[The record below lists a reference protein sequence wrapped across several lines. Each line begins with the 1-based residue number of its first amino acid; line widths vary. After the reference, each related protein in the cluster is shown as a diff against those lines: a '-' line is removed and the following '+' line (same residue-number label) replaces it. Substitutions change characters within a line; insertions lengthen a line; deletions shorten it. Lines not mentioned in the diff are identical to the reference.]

1 MFAFD
6 VRDLDRLPL
15 AAKALGCAA
24 AAACVLAV
32 GYFLVLANLRA
43 EWAGEQRRQDTL
55 RAEQERHAA
64 LAPELAAS
72 RAERNRAVGAFAVLA
87 RRLSAQADATS
98 VVADVGRAAAARG
111 LVLANIA
118 LVPERETAEI
128 IEQPIALALVGAY
141 HDLGA
146 FAADLAALPVPV
158 TADDFQLEPAPD
170 HAVDGTLTMTATWKT
185 YRVANTGSLPV
196 ISESPDI
203 DNAETAAVQPPSG
216 LQAPPAGYGANR
228 ERDPFQPSPLG
239 LPFER
244 PAGAANAPR
253 EGRRRQPLERLPL
266 EQLRL
271 VGTLAAQGARRA
283 LVQTPD
289 GNVHSVAAG
298 DYLGIDQGRIRKV
311 QEAGIHL
318 VETVRDDNGGW
329 LRRPRTL
336 TMEAAPAAPDDLG
349 KDQ

>member
-1 MFAFD
+1 MLAFD

-43 EWAGEQRRQDTL
+43 EWAGEQRRQETL

-87 RRLSAQADATS
+87 RRLSAQADASS
-98 VVADVGRAAAARG
+98 VVADIGRAAAARG

-118 LVPERETAEI
+118 LAPERETAET

-170 HAVDGTLTMTATWKT
+170 HAVDGTLKMMATWKT
-185 YRVANTGSLPV
+185 CRVANTGSLPV
-196 ISESPDI
+196 TSESADI
-203 DNAETAAVQPPSG
+203 DSAETAAVQQPSG
-216 LQAPPAGYGANR
+216 LPAPPAGYAANR
-228 ERDPFQPSPLG
+228 ERDPFQPAPLG
-239 LPFER
+239 RPAER

-311 QEAGIHL
+311 HDASIHL

-336 TMEAAPAAPDDLG
+336 TMEAAPDDLG

>member
-1 MFAFD
+1 MFAFEA
-6 VRDLDRLPL
+6 RDLDRLPL

-24 AAACVLAV
+24 AAVCVLAV

-72 RAERNRAVGAFAVLA
+72 RAERNRAVGAFAALA

-98 VVADVGRAAAARG
+98 VVADIGRAAAARG

-118 LVPERETAEI
+118 LAPERETAEY

-196 ISESPDI
+196 TSESPDI
-203 DNAETAAVQPPSG
+203 DNAETAGVQQSSG
-216 LQAPPAGYGANR
+216 LPAPRTGYAANR

-239 LPFER
+239 LPVEQ

-253 EGRRRQPLERLPL
+253 DGRRRRPLERLPL

-298 DYLGIDQGRIRKV
+298 DYLGIHQGRIRKV
-311 QEAGIHL
+311 RDAGIHL

>member
-1 MFAFD
+1 MLAFD

-43 EWAGEQRRQDTL
+43 EWAGEQRRQETL

-64 LAPELAAS
+64 LAPELAAN
-72 RAERNRAVGAFAVLA
+72 RAERNRAASAFAVLA

-98 VVADVGRAAAARG
+98 VVAEIGRAAAARD
-111 LVLANIA
+111 LVLANVA
-118 LVPERETAEI
+118 LAPERETAEYV
-128 IEQPIALALVGAY
+128 EQPIALALVGAY

-146 FAADLAALPVPV
+146 FAADLAALPVLV

-170 HAVDGTLTMTATWKT
+170 HAVDGTLKMTATWKT
-185 YRVANTGSLPV
+185 YRVANIGSLPV
-196 ISESPDI
+196 TSESPDI
-203 DNAETAAVQPPSG
+203 DNAETVAVQQPSG
-216 LQAPPAGYGANR
+216 LPAPLVGYAANR

-239 LPFER
+239 LAVER
-244 PAGAANAPR
+244 PAAANAPR

-298 DYLGIDQGRIRKV
+298 DYLGSDRGRIRKV
-311 QEAGIHL
+311 HDASIHL